1 MNYPHEKEILE
12 FLKDKNLIV
21 VSNRGPVE
29 FQHKNDD
36 IKIKRG
42 AGGLVSTLLPL
53 METLNGVWIAS
64 AMTLGDAVV
73 AARFPGNKV
82 PIPEGDPK
90 FWVQFVV
97 AEKEY
102 YEEHQGTRREERTG
116 VFPWRF
122 FETYACTVPHLYLR
136 YWRRQAHVRD
146 RRSRSWQSYVF
157 MQLIL

>member
-29 FQHKNDD
+29 FKHQNDD
-36 IKIKRG
+36 IKMKRG

-53 METLNGVWIAS
+53 MEALNGVWIAS

-73 AARFPGNKV
+73 AARFPGNRV
-82 PIPEGDPK
+82 PIPEREPK

-97 AEKEY
+97 EEKEH
-102 YEEHQGTRREERTG
+102 YEEYYSVISNPLLWFLQHYMWNSPYTPTLMITFIKLGKRVT
-116 VFPWRF
+116 
-122 FETYACTVPHLYLR
+122 
-136 YWRRQAHVRD
+136 
-146 RRSRSWQSYVF
+146 S
-157 MQLIL
+157 I